1 MKKVCECWF
10 LTARATTTTNLLL
23 QLMIKTFLNGVEEV
37 MISLI
42 DRMSFMFQI
51 NTDFS
56 LCLSATSLAQVRT
69 LCILLTHYPTPTQ
82 C

>member
-10 LTARATTTTNLLL
+10 LIVRATIMIKLLF
-23 QLMIKTFLNGVEEV
+23 QLMIKTFPNGVEEV
-37 MISLI
+37 MILRI

-51 NTDFS
+51 STDFS
-56 LCLSATSLAQVRT
+56 LFLSATSSVQVRT